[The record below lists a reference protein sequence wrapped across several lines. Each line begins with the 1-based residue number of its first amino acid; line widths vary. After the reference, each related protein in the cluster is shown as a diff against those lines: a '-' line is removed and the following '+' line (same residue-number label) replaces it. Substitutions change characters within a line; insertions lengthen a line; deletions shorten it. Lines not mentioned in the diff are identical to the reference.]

1 MTHHEAMFSVNHNI
15 QDIWLDGDAQGTP
28 ILFNETEQTQSGL
41 EDFTSRTVISEQTP
55 SSYGKGLIKTP
66 GVLRTG
72 DAQFLRDGQPSLP
85 AERSFAIQIGWRLF
99 RLSGASIM
107 SDGKLKWLKLSVW
120 LGTC

>member
-1 MTHHEAMFSVNHNI
+1 MFSVDHNI
-15 QDIWLDGDAQGTP
+15 QDIWLDGDAQGTS
-28 ILFNETEQTQSGL
+28 ILFNETRQTQSGL
-41 EDFTSRTVISEQTP
+41 EDFTSRTVTSEQTP
-55 SSYGKGLIKTP
+55 SSYGKGPIKTP

-107 SDGKLKWLKLSVW
+107 SDGKLKWIKLKVG